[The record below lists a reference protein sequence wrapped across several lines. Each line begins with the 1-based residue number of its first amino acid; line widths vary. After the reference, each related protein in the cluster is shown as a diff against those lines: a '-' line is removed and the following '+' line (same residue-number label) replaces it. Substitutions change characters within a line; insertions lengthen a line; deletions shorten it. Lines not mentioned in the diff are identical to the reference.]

1 MLTKNQTNVLKHI
14 LDNCEEY
21 IIEIAEENSISNT
34 DATIGVAQFL
44 VANPENFSEMS
55 EKQKFHYEKAIKS
68 LIHNVP
74 CDGMIGD
81 HEDGSSSCMGNGLID
96 EDSLLGAYLEE
107 DMRCQHCRATA
118 SSWFE
123 NNS

>member
-21 IIEIAEENSISNT
+21 IIELAEENSISNT

-44 VANPENFSEMS
+44 VANPENVSKMS
-55 EKQKFHYEKAIKS
+55 QSQNFHYEKAIKP
-68 LIHNVP
+68 LIHNVH

-81 HEDGSSSCMGNGLID
+81 HEDGSSSCIGDGFID
-96 EDSLLGAYLEE
+96 EDSLLGAYIEQ
-107 DMRCQHCRATA
+107 DMRCQHCIVTTN
-118 SSWFE
+118 SWFE
-123 NNS
+123 NNP